1 MSTAEAQA
9 ALPEGKLPP
18 TPRRSQ
24 ERTLR
29 MVRSWRSWNR
39 GMEAGFSPDLAALLV
54 GKGLAIDITDGVER
68 QPLQGRIV
76 RKV

>member
-1 MSTAEAQA
+1 
-9 ALPEGKLPP
+9 
-18 TPRRSQ
+18 
-24 ERTLR
+24 
-29 MVRSWRSWNR
+29 
-39 GMEAGFSPDLAALLV
+39 MEAGFSPDLAALLV